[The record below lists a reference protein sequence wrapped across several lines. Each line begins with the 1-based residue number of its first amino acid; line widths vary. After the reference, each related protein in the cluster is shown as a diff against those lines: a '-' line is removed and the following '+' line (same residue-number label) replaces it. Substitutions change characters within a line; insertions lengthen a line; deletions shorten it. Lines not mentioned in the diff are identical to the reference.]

1 MTYYIDFEL
10 DRLIRSVMTII
21 IYIIGIL
28 TANFNAELGMRIVEV
43 GMSFIVIS
51 ILREVIIKRKIMK
64 ILKEQ
69 EKNDK

>member
-43 GMSFIVIS
+43 GMSFIIIS

-69 EKNDK
+69 EKDNK